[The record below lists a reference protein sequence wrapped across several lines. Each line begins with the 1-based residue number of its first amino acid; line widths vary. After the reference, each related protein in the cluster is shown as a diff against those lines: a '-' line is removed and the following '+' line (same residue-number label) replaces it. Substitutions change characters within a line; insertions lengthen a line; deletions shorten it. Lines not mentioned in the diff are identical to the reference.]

1 MKLKALAAVLAT
13 LTFSAAQAQTY
24 NVEPNHTYPSFEAGH
39 FGISV
44 WRGKFNKTSGSVTL
58 DRAAKTGSVDI
69 AVDPASINFGHAKME
84 EHSRSKDFFNVEAF
98 PKITYKGKISKWNG
112 DAPAAVEGE
121 MTLLGVTKML
131 RKAARIADRM
141 RAPWYAVYIQTP
153 NEQLDRVD
161 AATQRQITNSL
172 TLAQELGGLP
182 LTFKGRDVV
191 STIADFV
198 REYGITHII
207 LGRSQR
213 PWYRRWFGQSVI
225 ERLFKSIR
233 SVDILIVDSP

>member
-1 MKLKALAAVLAT
+1 MKSKALAAVLAT

-121 MTLLGVTKML
+121 MTLLGVTKPLNLTIHSFKCIPHPML
-131 RKAARIADRM
+131 KREVCGADASGGFKRSDFGM
-141 RAPWYAVYIQTP
+141 KY
-153 NEQLDRVD
+153 
-161 AATQRQITNSL
+161 
-172 TLAQELGGLP
+172 GLP
-182 LTFKGRDVV
+182 AHGDDMKVA
-191 STIADFV
+191 IQIEAIKAD
-198 REYGITHII
+198 
-207 LGRSQR
+207 
-213 PWYRRWFGQSVI
+213 
-225 ERLFKSIR
+225 
-233 SVDILIVDSP
+233 